1 MEELVKKLN
10 AIPNSYF
17 GFVAGIVGYAKRK
30 PERLQKVM
38 EFLNSSDELT
48 TSDIVKFVTMQPDFH
63 EYGLSLK
70 QIDLTD

>member
-1 MEELVKKLN
+1 M
-10 AIPNSYF
+10 P
-17 GFVAGIVGYAKRK
+17 GYAKRK
-30 PERLQKVM
+30 TERLEKVM

-48 TSDIVKFVTMQPDFH
+48 TSDVVNFVMMQPDFH